1 MQGSLMWNLET
12 FGRVTLNMF
21 GFYIGSNCSCSE
33 KNWEDR
39 WELDG
44 RYATVLRQTHTH
56 THTCFTPPS
65 SPSLSTILIL
75 TLLVNDRSA
84 VFLFHTFPVS
94 LSVFFMH
101 RHTSYPCQVRRL
113 LWLPDQGGHLRD
125 ILMSPVCMHECEL
138 TPWVCTI
145 TVGFVNKTPV
155 LTGVWFSH
163 TLIIKFLFL

>member
-1 MQGSLMWNLET
+1 MEGRRFKDINA
-12 FGRVTLNMF
+12 RVTDVEF
-21 GFYIGSNCSCSE
+21 GNIWPCDIKYVWFLHRLKLQLFRE
-33 KNWEDR
+33 
-39 WELDG
+39 ELRG
-44 RYATVLRQTHTH
+44 QMRAGWKICHCPQTNTH

-75 TLLVNDRSA
+75 ILLVNDRSA

-113 LWLPDQGGHLRD
+113 LWLPDQGGHLGD

-138 TPWVCTI
+138 TP
-145 TVGFVNKTPV
+145 
-155 LTGVWFSH
+155 
-163 TLIIKFLFL
+163 